1 MCCVTTACYNTGF
14 GSDTL
19 MVNATTNSLTAF
31 GRQSLSSATGAR
43 NTGGGEYS
51 VKDLTTGTDNTG
63 IGYRA
68 IQAITTSKGHTALG
82 DLALLSTSTACYNT
96 AVGNSALRGPSTGG
110 KNVGLGTSAAHYAAG
125 GTTDLVS
132 IGFRSMFYT
141 SLGATKTTSI
151 GCRNNIYPTRCCV
164 VTIGTYTGAPPI
176 CETRWSRGTCNCVYD
191 DWYEVSDQ
199 RDKANIKDLNP
210 KLGLE
215 FIKKLKPVSFNWD
228 KRDEYVSKC
237 GFEFGQRDGTLM
249 VNHKE
254 YGFIAQEIKQ
264 IFNELDIRWDAVKGT
279 EETHYSLQHSSLNA
293 SITKTIQQLLEKVE
307 YLENKTLILE
317 SK

>member
-1 MCCVTTACYNTGF
+1 
-14 GSDTL
+14 

-31 GRQSLSSATGAR
+31 SRQSLTSATGAR

-51 VKDLTTGTDNTG
+51 VKGITTGTDNTG
-63 IGYRA
+63 LGYRA
-68 IQAITTSKGHTALG
+68 GQDITTSKGHTGLG
-82 DLALLSTSTACYNT
+82 DLALLGTSTACYNT
-96 AVGNSALRGPSTGG
+96 AVGNSALRGPTTGG
-110 KNVGLGTSAAHYAAG
+110 KNVGLGTSAAHYAPGA
-125 GTTDLVS
+125 TTDLVS
-132 IGFRSMFYT
+132 IGFRSMFYNAGGH
-141 SLGATKTTSI
+141 SKTTSI

-164 VTIGTYTGAPPI
+164 VTIGTYTGAPAI